1 MVDLC
6 LVAKFRKFWAI
17 CFSGSYSISSPCGT
31 QRTLMLDLLLSS
43 HKSQRLSSCPSIF
56 FFFSIVQTG
65 CFLLIY
71 LQVHGFL
78 PISSHFCYQTHPVRF
93 LILFLFIVFFISKI
107 SFGSLYFYF
116 IAQLV
121 YFYICFKSICNCFL
135 EHFYDSYF
143 KIFI

>member
-56 FFFSIVQTG
+56 FFFLNCSDWMFSIDLTSSSRIPSYFIS
-65 CFLLIY
+65 FLLSNPSSEVFNFVFIY
-71 LQVHGFL
+71 CIFHFKNFIWFFVFL
-78 PISSHFCYQTHPVRF
+78 FYCSVG
-93 LILFLFIVFFISKI
+93 LFLHLF
-107 SFGSLYFYF
+107 
-116 IAQLV
+116 Q
-121 YFYICFKSICNCFL
+121 
-135 EHFYDSYF
+135 EHL
-143 KIFI
+143 